1 MIVGIIGIGLIGGSM
16 ALDLKQRG
24 FASKI
29 IGMDNNPDHL
39 KLAKSSGMIQQE
51 GDIPEIASKCD
62 LIIIATP
69 VDVAPEIL
77 QNLLDQVNDDTV
89 IIDVGSTKEFISS
102 AVENHPRRKQYV
114 ACHPIA
120 GTELSGPEAAQH
132 KLFDNKVTIV
142 CNSQE
147 NSKDAVEKVEDLFKI
162 LKMDIIHMNAL
173 EHDRHIAFV
182 SHLSH
187 ISSFALGLTVLK
199 LEKDEK
205 SIFNLAGSGFASTVR
220 LAKSSPDMWAP
231 IFKQNAPHI
240 SAALEGY
247 IEQLMLFKETIDE
260 GLMTETYDMIST
272 ANQISRIL
280 EGIELKNRQKPF
292 VKPKSPDDKLKIEPI
307 TNWLPGLQRPLVISG
322 PCSAETEEQ
331 VMDTCQQLAA
341 TGKVDVLR
349 AGIWKPR
356 TRPNNFEGVGT
367 IGLEWLRK
375 AKEATGIKTAVEVA
389 NKYHVEEAL
398 RYGVDILWVGA
409 RTTVNPFSVQEVADA
424 LQGVDIPV
432 LIKNPINA
440 DLELWIGAIERIS
453 GAGITK
459 IGAIHR
465 GFAKYGETKYRNAPQ
480 WQLPI
485 ELKRRMPDLPMI
497 CDPSHICGNR
507 TMLAEVSQQAMD
519 LNYTGLMIESHR
531 DPDKALSDAKQQVV
545 PERLAEIIDGLVL
558 RKGYSEKVM
567 TDDTLQE
574 LRNQVDQ
581 CDHEILTML
590 AQRMQVVENIGQY
603 KKENKLTI
611 LQTKR
616 WNDILENSF
625 KQGEKLGLS
634 KDFIEKYLKA
644 VHQESINHQN
654 VVMNEQKEKA

>member
-1 MIVGIIGIGLIGGSM
+1 MGLIGGSM

-24 FASKI
+24 FVKKI
-29 IGMDNNPDHL
+29 IGTDNNPDHVH
-39 KLAKSSGMIQQE
+39 LAIKSGIIQE
-51 GDIPEIASKCD
+51 KVGLAAIAQMCD
-62 LIIIATP
+62 LIILATP
-69 VDVAPEIL
+69 VDIAPGIL
-77 QNLLDQVNDDTV
+77 LQLLDQVKKDTV
-89 IIDVGSTKEFISS
+89 ILDVGSTKEHICR
-102 AVENHPRRKQYV
+102 AVAKHPRRNQFV

-120 GTELSGPEAAQH
+120 GTENTGPGAAQS
-132 KLFDNKVTIV
+132 KLFDHKVNII
-142 CNSQE
+142 CNS
-147 NSKDAVEKVEDLFKI
+147 NDSDPGAVRKAEALFAA
-162 LKMDIIHMNAL
+162 LKMESVHMEAR

-187 ISSFALGLTVLK
+187 ITSFALGLTVLNI
-199 LEKDEK
+199 EKDEK

-231 IFKQNAPHI
+231 IFSQNAGHV
-240 SAALEGY
+240 SEALGAY

-260 GLMTETYDMIST
+260 GLTAETYDMIST

-280 EGIELKNRQKPF
+280 DGIELKNRQKPF
-292 VKPKSPDDKLKIEPI
+292 VKSESKSSEVKIAPI
-307 TNWLPGLQRPLVISG
+307 TDWIPNLQRPLVISG

-331 VMDTCQQLAA
+331 VMQTCQQLAE

-367 IGLEWLRK
+367 IGLEWLKK
-375 AKEATGIKTAVEVA
+375 AKEATGLMTAVEVA
-389 NKYHVEEAL
+389 NKQHVEEAL
-398 RYGVDILWVGA
+398 KHGVDILWIGA
-409 RTTVNPFSVQEVADA
+409 RTTVNPFSVQEIADA
-424 LQGVDIPV
+424 LHGVDIPV

-440 DLELWIGAIERIS
+440 DLELWVGAIERIS

-485 ELKRRMPDLPMI
+485 ELKRRLPDLPMI

-507 TMLAEVSQQAMD
+507 ELLAEVSQQAMD
-519 LNYTGLMIESHR
+519 LNYTGLIIESHVN
-531 DPDKALSDAKQQVV
+531 PDKALSDAKQQVT
-545 PERLAEIIDGLVL
+545 PERLAQIISELVL
-558 RKGYSEKVM
+558 RDGYSDKVM

-581 CDHEILTML
+581 CDSEVLTILS
-590 AQRMQVVENIGQY
+590 QRMQVVESIGQY
-603 KKENKLTI
+603 KKNNNLTI
-611 LQTKR
+611 LQTSR
-616 WNDILENSF
+616 WNDILDRTFAKS
-625 KQGEKLGLS
+625 EKLGLS
-634 KDFIEKYLKA
+634 RDFVEKYLNA
-644 VHQESINHQN
+644 VHQESINHQSA
-654 VVMNEQKEKA
+654 VMNEVTT